1 MIVSPFS
8 HNTNYSYCI
17 LPDQVRASYNSLLG
31 VTFSS
36 QIEPKVAAQL
46 CWRAKHH
53 GYPTF
58 LADEFQ
64 WAQFHNV

>member
-8 HNTNYSYCI
+8 HFFTI
-17 LPDQVRASYNSLLG
+17 LIIQVRASYNSLLG

-58 LADEFQ
+58 FGRRVSMGA
-64 WAQFHNV
+64 VS